1 MKIHQ
6 VYTESELRNFTYLI
20 ELEDNSALVIDPWDA
35 DEVNTLLQQKQLRLQ
50 AIINTHEH
58 WDHIQGNK
66 ALVAEHGCEVWA
78 HSNGQGKV
86 PGLSRLLTAGELID
100 LDAGAQ
106 LRVLDT
112 PGHTYAHL
120 CFLVLEQ
127 GTAVAVFTGD
137 TLFNAGVGHCRG
149 GDVDSLYQTI
159 SEQFHSLD
167 NNVRVYP
174 GHDYLENNLRF
185 TLSVE
190 PDNQQAQAWLP
201 RVVAADPTV
210 TPLVTCIGDEREFN
224 SFFRLDNA
232 QIRAGLNSV
241 DATDKEVFVKLRSLR
256 DNW

>member
-20 ELEDNSALVIDPWDA
+20 ELENNSALVIDPWDA

-149 GDVDSLYQTI
+149 SIPVMTI
-159 SEQFHSLD
+159 WRITCVLPLVWSRIIS
-167 NNVRVYP
+167 R
-174 GHDYLENNLRF
+174 LR
-185 TLSVE
+185 LGCLG
-190 PDNQQAQAWLP
+190 PWLQIPLWHPWLP
-201 RVVAADPTV
+201 A
-210 TPLVTCIGDEREFN
+210 
-224 SFFRLDNA
+224 
-232 QIRAGLNSV
+232 
-241 DATDKEVFVKLRSLR
+241 
-256 DNW
+256 

>member
-106 LRVLDT
+106 LR
-112 PGHTYAHL
+112 
-120 CFLVLEQ
+120 
-127 GTAVAVFTGD
+127 
-137 TLFNAGVGHCRG
+137 
-149 GDVDSLYQTI
+149 
-159 SEQFHSLD
+159 
-167 NNVRVYP
+167 
-174 GHDYLENNLRF
+174 
-185 TLSVE
+185 
-190 PDNQQAQAWLP
+190 
-201 RVVAADPTV
+201 
-210 TPLVTCIGDEREFN
+210 
-224 SFFRLDNA
+224 
-232 QIRAGLNSV
+232 
-241 DATDKEVFVKLRSLR
+241 
-256 DNW
+256 

>member
-1 MKIHQ
+1 MKVHQ

-20 ELEDNSALVIDPWDA
+20 ELDNGSGLIIDPWDA
-35 DEVNTLLQQKQLRLQ
+35 AEVNSLLQQKQLRLQ

-58 WDHIQGNK
+58 WDHIQGN
-66 ALVAEHGCEVWA
+66 AELVAEHGCEVWA
-78 HSNGQGKV
+78 HNNGQGKI
-86 PGLSRLLTAGELID
+86 PELSRMLTADELID
-100 LDAGAQ
+100 LDGGAQ

-120 CFLVLEQ
+120 CFVVLEH
-127 GTAVAVFTGD
+127 GLPVAVFTGD

-159 SEQFHSLD
+159 AEQFHSLD
-167 NNVRVYP
+167 DRVLVYP

-190 PDNQQAQAWLP
+190 PDNQQAQEWLP
-201 RVVAADPTV
+201 RAMAADPTV
-210 TPLVTCIGDEREFN
+210 APLVTSIGDERTFN
-224 SFFRLDNA
+224 SFFRLANP
-232 QIRAGLNSV
+232 QIREQLNCV
-241 DATDKEVFVKLRSLR
+241 DATDKEVFVALRALR